1 MQHRDIFITTFRSL
15 ADYVLLHEER
25 HAALPIPPRASLPN
39 RPQQPPPDTPP
50 HNPTPPPRAHLH
62 QHHPPRRQK
71 SLPQTPPPKA
81 IPQTPR
87 RPPPTQTYQS
97 YTAKL
102 ASRSAPTPLYI
113 APSHTFYILAAYTG
127 ATFCIAYAGFSYYAN
142 VYAPPSGLS
151 AWVPIAF
158 AGICFLMAGMGG
170 WLLFAPTSLIRSITA
185 YPVKS
190 LVANGQPTLRI
201 DIELRRVLPI
211 PFLAPRVVSAS
222 PADLLLNHSI
232 YVPPTRPAT
241 ASERFELAR
250 LQAEEREAERKKS
263 VMLAPFRHASH
274 AAFGLFVAI
283 KRTWTRDGFLDL
295 KAGKRRYKLDI
306 TGGWALDEGRAL
318 DRICKVMPS

>member
-1 MQHRDIFITTFRSL
+1 MSCFTRSAML
-15 ADYVLLHEER
+15 RFQSLRAPLSRVGLNSFHATPLH
-25 HAALPIPPRASLPN
+25 
-39 RPQQPPPDTPP
+39 T
-50 HNPTPPPRAHLH
+50 
-62 QHHPPRRQK
+62 
-71 SLPQTPPPKA
+71 LPQRLPLTRTFTSTIRLAAKKAFSKPLPPKQAVKPPSA
-81 IPQTPR
+81 IPA
-87 RPPPTQTYQS
+87 TQTYQS

-102 ASRSAPTPLYI
+102 ASRPTPTPLYI

-142 VYAPPSGLS
+142 VYAPPNGLS

-190 LVANGQPTLRI
+190 LVANGQPTLRV
-201 DIELRRVLPI
+201 DIELRKVLPI
-211 PFLAPRVVSAS
+211 PFLAPRVISTS
-222 PADLLLNHSI
+222 PTDLQLNHSI
-232 YVPPTRPAT
+232 YVPPARPAT
-241 ASERFELAR
+241 ASERFEVAR
-250 LQAEEREAERKKS
+250 LEAEAREAERKKS
-263 VMLAPFRHASH
+263 IMLAPFRHASQ
-274 AAFGLFVAI
+274 AFFGMFVAI

-318 DRICKVMPS
+318 DRICKVTPS